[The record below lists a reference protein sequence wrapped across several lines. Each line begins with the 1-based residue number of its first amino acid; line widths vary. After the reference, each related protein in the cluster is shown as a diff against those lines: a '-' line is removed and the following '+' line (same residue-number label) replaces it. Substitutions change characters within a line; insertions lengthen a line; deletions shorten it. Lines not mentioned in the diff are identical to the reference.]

1 MTDLLKFLGVV
12 AVGLFTTWIARLWIS
27 QFDNIY
33 VAVAIWFP
41 VCLLIGLIYD
51 RRQSR
56 LQSNKANSTL
66 D

>member
-1 MTDLLKFLGVV
+1 MTDLLKTLAVV
-12 AVGLFTTWIARLWIS
+12 AVGLFTTWIVKLWIGL
-27 QFDNIY
+27 FDNIY

-41 VCLLIGLIYD
+41 ACLLIGLIYD

-56 LQSNKANSTL
+56 PQSNRASQEH